1 MPWAWDGL
9 VFAVPLHETTRY
21 GTRDIVAG
29 VNGAPATESG
39 TSSFNEW
46 IHDGTGNSALHLG
59 GLDYLQYADNP
70 VHDRPSTEITV
81 HMRMRF
87 YTGAQDAWGCY
98 FCNPYQ
104 DLVDPFLTWAL
115 QDSGGGGRQVHG
127 VLGIGGVYQ
136 VTADTAALT
145 TAEYLNYFLRWR
157 SGETPR
163 LDVYGERGLV
173 VASVTDSVPRS
184 GSLSY
189 NTGQGIRLN
198 AGENPAGNGNCLFSQ
213 AMVWRRKL
221 SDTEVAQLNADPFGW
236 YSPRRET
243 VTLGGVFPIVVDAGP
258 RFGVAGDVLL
268 TAAVSSTTRGITSL
282 TITNPDYKPSVLY
295 YEEDGSPTSVPVAA
309 GDTHVETI
317 NAPDVTAVN
326 YVAIYPDPEGVAD
339 T

>member
-46 IHDGTGNSALHLG
+46 VHDGSGNSALHLG
-59 GLDYLQYADNP
+59 GLDYLQYADSP
-70 VHDRPSTEITV
+70 VHDKPSTEITV
-81 HMRMRF
+81 HLRMRF

-115 QDSGGGGRQVHG
+115 QDSGAGVRQVHG

-145 TAEYLNYFLRWR
+145 TGEYLNYFLRWR

-173 VASVTDSVPRS
+173 VASVTDSAPRA

-189 NTGQGIRLN
+189 NAGQGVRLN

-221 SDTEVAQLNADPFGW
+221 ADAEVAQLNADPFGW
-236 YSPRRET
+236 YAPRRET
-243 VTLGGVFPIVVDAGP
+243 VTLGGQFPIITVPAVVVTVGAPAAAVVPNLAPNGAVESYDVTAGP
-258 RFGVAGDVLL
+258 NADATFTHVYLGARTDTNIPAGTTVNIPINAASAGDVTFAGLD
-268 TAAVSSTTRGITSL
+268 T
-282 TITNPDYKPSVLY
+282 PDS
-295 YEEDGSPTSVPVAA
+295 
-309 GDTHVETI
+309 
-317 NAPDVTAVN
+317 
-326 YVAIYPDPEGVAD
+326 GV
-339 T
+339 